1 MITNI
6 LYKVSAVLILLCSNF
21 IFSQDSYGISKEFH
35 DRKREML
42 RSQMKENTVAVLFSY
57 PIRNRSNTIDYV
69 YHQNPNFYYL
79 TGWKEPHAVIHH
91 IGLDIHDPGNYS
103 FLDFNMIVTVEP
115 GIYIPEGSPCD
126 PKWWSIG
133 IRLEDDI
140 FNHKRW

>member
-6 LYKVSAVLILLCSNF
+6 LYKVSVVLILLCSNF

-35 DRKREML
+35 ERKREML

-79 TGWKEPHAVIHH
+79 TGWKEPHAVLVIYKNNQKDS
-91 IGLDIHDPGNYS
+91 IGNYNEIL
-103 FLDFNMIVTVEP
+103 FVRDRNPFDEQWNGKRMGVEEQ
-115 GIYIPEGSPCD
+115 I
-126 PKWWSIG
+126 
-133 IRLEDDI
+133 
-140 FNHKRW
+140 N